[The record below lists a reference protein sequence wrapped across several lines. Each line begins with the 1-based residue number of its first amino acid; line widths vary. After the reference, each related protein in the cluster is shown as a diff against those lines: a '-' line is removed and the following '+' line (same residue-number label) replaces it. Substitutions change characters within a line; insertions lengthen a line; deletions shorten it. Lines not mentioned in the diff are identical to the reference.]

1 MRITTDEENRKIAL
15 RFLKE
20 MGLFSAW
27 KKYVRNKDSIDATS
41 WFKTKNASISS
52 IFGRTT
58 FTLFLR
64 KKYGV
69 TIPSR
74 IICISDMFR
83 QYVSE
88 TTDIDVARPHI
99 NPNIFSVDK
108 LSKTITVNYEKN

>member
-27 KKYVRNKDSIDATS
+27 KKYVRKKDSIDTTN
-41 WFKTKNASISS
+41 WFKTKNARIIS

-58 FTLFLR
+58 FTLFIR
-64 KKYGV
+64 KKYGII
-69 TIPSR
+69 IPN

-88 TTDIDVARPHI
+88 TTDIDVVCPHI
-99 NPNIFSVDK
+99 NPNVFSVDK
-108 LSKTITVNYEKN
+108 LSKTITVNYEKD